1 MSKARDLGTYAGKVL
16 QVVQTVKTD
25 TFSYTTGDAWGD
37 ITGLSVNITPVS
49 TSNKI
54 LVSIDVSCNTQN
66 LSYLKIL
73 RDSTDIAIGDAAGS
87 RVRSTIANI
96 HRFDNNSNVTANWSQ
111 RFLDSPSTTSEITY
125 KIQVYNETVGIGQV
139 FYLNRTASD
148 GDSDVA
154 GRPIS
159 TITVMEI
166 AG

>member
-54 LVSIDVSCNTQN
+54 LVSIDVSCNTAN
-66 LSYLKIL
+66 VSFLKIL
-73 RDSTDIAIGDAAGS
+73 RNSTDIAIGDAAGS
-87 RVRSTIANI
+87 RVRCTIANI
-96 HRFDNNSNVTANWSQ
+96 HSFDNNPNVTANWSQ
-111 RFLDSPSTTSEITY
+111 TFLDSPSTTSEITY
-125 KIQVYNETVGIGQV
+125 KIQVYNEVVGQI
-139 FYLNRTASD
+139 FYLNRTAND
-148 GDSDVA
+148 GDSDVS

-159 TITVMEI
+159 TITVKEI
-166 AG
+166 AQ